1 MAVESVALK
10 LPLFWTSCSRA
21 WFAQIEAQFSI
32 RNITADDTKYYYV
45 ISPLDSGTATR
56 AQLLLVSPPTE
67 NKYQAIKEFLISAF
81 DLSEY
86 ERASA
91 LFAMP
96 GLGDSKPSELM
107 YSMLALMGS
116 HKPCFLFRH
125 LFLQQLPTH
134 IRAPIAQSKIED
146 YRALI

>member
-10 LPLFWTSCSRA
+10 LPLFWTSCPSA

-45 ISPLDSGTATR
+45 VSALDSATATR
-56 AQLLLVSPPTE
+56 AQSLLVSPPTE

-107 YSMLALMGS
+107 DFYAG
-116 HKPCFLFRH
+116 FNG
-125 LFLQQLPTH
+125 
-134 IRAPIAQSKIED
+134 
-146 YRALI
+146 